1 MTKQRWHPH
10 VTVATIIKQ
19 DDKYLMV
26 EEHCQQNGS
35 VINQPA
41 GHIDAGESIVDAA
54 IRETLEETCWLV
66 AIDYLVGIYQWSI
79 PQPNPEAKTYLR
91 FTFSG
96 RTIQN
101 QNDQVTRD
109 VDIIN
114 THWLTSSEI
123 KNDFVVRS
131 PLVMQSILDYEAN
144 KQFPLNAYL
153 NLDP

>member
-1 MTKQRWHPH
+1 MNKQRWHPH

-26 EEHCQQNGS
+26 EEHSQAKGS
-35 VINQPA
+35 VVNQPA

-66 AIDYLVGIYQWSI
+66 AIDYLVGVYQWST
-79 PQPNPEAKTYLR
+79 PQTNPEAKTYLR

-101 QNDQVTRD
+101 QSNQVTRD
-109 VDIIN
+109 ADIIN

-123 KNDFVVRS
+123 ENDFVVRS
-131 PLVMQSILDYEAN
+131 PLVMRSILDYEAN
-144 KQFPLNAYL
+144 KQFPLDAYL
-153 NLDP
+153 NLDS